1 MKILTPDFVDV
12 LFRLFKPDA
21 SGRLS
26 LGILKVFPLV
36 TKEQERA
43 EPLPA
48 VWPLVKGV
56 LGKEP
61 LDAGLP
67 KARGE
72 FLAYGSAYKPASLSS
87 QPLLVEVCV
96 GQVSKRLAV
105 FGDRQFN
112 ALSGISAP
120 KAFSSMPITP
130 ENAFGGD
137 GFADNP
143 AGKGLGEVPADPAT
157 GASACWPLPNIESPD
172 HLFIQRGDRVP
183 AAGFWALSP
192 DAPAR
197 TRLLGRF
204 DQDWEKTRWPHLPLD
219 TAPDFFQAAPV
230 DQRLSGYWRGDEK
243 IVLRNMHPQA
253 QQVESALPGLRAR
266 CFIHRPGDAA
276 ESAFC
281 EVTAHAET
289 VWLFP
294 EFDCG
299 LILFRA
305 VAPVK
310 DEDGDDVAH
319 VFVELE
325 NLSTQPLPPAHYWQ
339 LFQEKIGL
347 AKPAKAEPV
356 AEAAAPASAAPAAV
370 APSEALAADAG
381 LDALAKSPAIAEIEK
396 MTAEV
401 DAQVKALMAQHGLTP
416 ADLEKF
422 LPQPAASK
430 APMQVSEIE
439 KAMAQVEAQVNALM
453 AKHGIAPAEIERY
466 MAPPV
471 AKPPVG
477 GEELGRLIAD
487 VEKQTEALI
496 ARSGLTT
503 EQMATALAGHPQLAA
518 AVNDFV
524 ASGVKGVPLDFSA
537 LFAQIAALS
546 PKIEVPP
553 PPAAEPAPAV
563 PAPPVEAAPERLD
576 RQGVIA
582 RHAAGQSL
590 AGCELSAVDLSG
602 LDLSGADFSGALL
615 AGASFAGSRLVAAKF
630 ADALLQ
636 KVDFSAATLDGALLA
651 GASGD
656 GAKFTGSRLQK
667 VDASNGDFSGAD
679 FSGADLSGAMLAGT
693 VFAGSR
699 MAGLQAKACVAEKA
713 SFEDCDLSGAVFSES
728 RCGGARFNGAAL
740 PQASFAGAN
749 AEKAEFFGVN
759 AAQASFAGASLGAS
773 RANATSQF
781 SQANFRGASLQAA
794 NWGGALL
801 SRAVLSEAQL
811 DKADLSRA
819 QLEQASLLRASARE
833 TRFDKASLDGADL
846 SGINLFKGSLRLAK
860 LGSARLQMAN
870 LYGVNFYGA
879 EPAATSVL
887 GSNIDK
893 TLLSAK

>member
-1 MKILTPDFVDV
+1 MKILTPDLVDV

-26 LGILKVFPLV
+26 LGVLKVFPLAV
-36 TKEQERA
+36 KEPERA

-48 VWPLVKGV
+48 VWPLVTAA

-72 FLAYGSAYKPASLSS
+72 FLAYGSAYKSPSLSS
-87 QPLLVEVCV
+87 QPLLVEISV
-96 GQVSKRLAV
+96 GAVSKRLAV
-105 FGDRQFN
+105 FGDRRFN
-112 ALSGISAP
+112 ALGGVSPP

-130 ENAFGGD
+130 QNAFGGE
-137 GFADNP
+137 GVADNP
-143 AGKGLGEVPADPAT
+143 AGKGGSEIPADPVT
-157 GASACWPLPNIESPD
+157 GASACWPLPNIENPD
-172 HLFIQRGDRVP
+172 HLLIQRGERVP
-183 AAGFWALSP
+183 PAGFWALAP
-192 DAPAR
+192 DAPDRAK
-197 TRLLGRF
+197 LLGRF
-204 DQDWEKTRWPHLPLD
+204 DKAWEKTRWPHLPLD
-219 TAPDFFQAAPV
+219 TAPDYFQAAPV
-230 DQRLSGYWRGDEK
+230 DQRLPGYWRGDEK
-243 IVLRNMHPQA
+243 IVLRNMHPHVER
-253 QQVESALPGLRAR
+253 VESALPGLRAR
-266 CFIHRPGDAA
+266 CFIYRAGGDG
-276 ESAFC
+276 EKDFF
-281 EVTAHAET
+281 EVPAHAET

-294 EFDCG
+294 DHDCG

-305 VAPVK
+305 VAPVN

-319 VFVELE
+319 VFIELE
-325 NLSTQPLPPAHYWQ
+325 SLSAQPLPQTHYWQ

-347 AKPAKAEPV
+347 VKPAKAEPV
-356 AEAAAPASAAPAAV
+356 AEAVAPAVAAPAAAAPSAAPAAD
-370 APSEALAADAG
+370 AA

-401 DAQVKALMAQHGLTP
+401 EAQVKALMAQHGLTP
-416 ADLEKF
+416 ADLEKHM
-422 LPQPAASK
+422 PQAAASK
-430 APMQVSEIE
+430 APMPVPEIQ
-439 KAMAQVEAQVNALM
+439 KAVADVEAQVNELM
-453 AKHGIAPAEIERY
+453 ARHGITPADLERY
-466 MAPPV
+466 AAPPL
-471 AKPPVG
+471 ARPPVE
-477 GEELGRLIAD
+477 GEELGRLIA
-487 VEKQTEALI
+487 EAEQQTQALI
-496 ARSGLTT
+496 ARSGMSM
-503 EQMATALAGHPQLAA
+503 EQMSTALAGNPELAA
-518 AVNDFV
+518 VVKDFM
-524 ASGVKGVPLDFSA
+524 ATGAKGVPLDFSA
-537 LFAQIAALS
+537 LFAQIAALA
-546 PKIEVPP
+546 PNIQLPPVLAEPP
-553 PPAAEPAPAV
+553 PVE

-582 RHAAGQSL
+582 RHAAGQSM

-615 AGASFAGSRLVAAKF
+615 AGASFAGSRLIGAKF

-636 KVDFSAATLDGALLA
+636 KADFSAATLDGASLV
-651 GASGD
+651 GASAD
-656 GAKFTGSRLQK
+656 GAKFVGSRLQK
-667 VDASNGDFSGAD
+667 IDASSGDFSGGD

-699 MAGLQAKACVAEKA
+699 MAGLQAKACVADKA

-728 RCGGARFNGAAL
+728 RCAGTRFNGAAL
-740 PQASFAGAN
+740 QQASFAGTS

-759 AAQASFAGASLGAS
+759 AAQASFAGANLGAS

-781 SQANFRGASLQAA
+781 AEADFRGASLQAA

-801 SRAVLSEAQL
+801 CRAVLSEAQL

-819 QLEQASLLRASARE
+819 QLEQASLLRASAKE

-846 SGINLFKGSLRLAK
+846 SGINLFNGSLRLAK

-879 EPAATSVL
+879 EPSATSVL

>member
-1 MKILTPDFVDV
+1 MKILTPDLVDV

-26 LGILKVFPLV
+26 LGILKVFPLAS
-36 TKEQERA
+36 KEQDRA

-48 VWPLVKGV
+48 VWPLVKLA

-72 FLAYGSAYKPASLSS
+72 FLAYGSAYKPLSLTS
-87 QPLLVEVCV
+87 QPLLVEVSV
-96 GQVSKRLAV
+96 GEVSKRLAV

-112 ALSGISAP
+112 ALTGISAP
-120 KAFSSMPITP
+120 KPFSSMPITP

-137 GFADNP
+137 NFADNP
-143 AGKGLGEVPADPAT
+143 AGKGVGEIPADPAT
-157 GASACWPLPNIESPD
+157 GVSTCWPLPNIEIPD

-183 AAGFWALSP
+183 PAGFWAL
-192 DAPAR
+192 APNVSAR
-197 TRLLGRF
+197 ARLLGRF
-204 DQDWEKTRWPHLPLD
+204 DEHWEKNRWPHLPLD

-253 QQVESALPGLRAR
+253 EQVESALPGLRAR
-266 CFIHRPGDAA
+266 CFIHRAG
-276 ESAFC
+276 SAMEKDFF
-281 EVTAHAET
+281 EVPAHAET

-294 EFDCG
+294 EHDCG

-305 VAPVK
+305 LAPVN

-325 NLSTQPLPPAHYWQ
+325 SLSAQPLPQAHYWQ

-356 AEAAAPASAAPAAV
+356 AEAVAPAAAAPAAV
-370 APSEALAADAG
+370 APPAAPAADAA

-401 DAQVKALMAQHGLTP
+401 DAQVKVLMAQHGLSP
-416 ADLEKF
+416 ADLEKI

-430 APMQVSEIE
+430 APMPVPEIQ
-439 KAMAQVEAQVNALM
+439 KAVAEIEAQVNELM
-453 AKHGIAPAEIERY
+453 VKHGISPAELERY
-466 MAPPV
+466 AAPP
-471 AKPPVG
+471 AARPPVD
-477 GEELGRLIAD
+477 GEELGRLIA
-487 VEKQTEALI
+487 EAEQQTQALI

-503 EQMATALAGHPQLAA
+503 EQMATALAGQPELV
-518 AVNDFV
+518 AVVKDFV
-524 ASGVKGVPLDFSA
+524 ASGAKGVPVDFSA
-537 LFAQIAALS
+537 LFAQIAALA
-546 PKIEVPP
+546 PNLEVPP
-553 PPAAEPAPAV
+553 VAAEPAPAE

-582 RHAAGQSL
+582 RHAAGQSMS
-590 AGCELSAVDLSG
+590 GCELSAVDLSG
-602 LDLSGADFSGALL
+602 LDLGGADFSGALL
-615 AGASFAGSRLVAAKF
+615 AGASFAGSRLVGAKF
-630 ADALLQ
+630 TDALLQ
-636 KVDFSAATLDGALLA
+636 KADFSAATLDGASLA

-656 GAKFTGSRLQK
+656 AAKFVGSRLQK
-667 VDASNGDFSGAD
+667 VNASNGDFSGGD

-699 MAGLQAKACVAEKA
+699 MAGLQAKACVADKA

-728 RCGGARFNGAAL
+728 RCAGARFNGAAL
-740 PQASFAGAN
+740 QQASFAGAS

-759 AAQASFAGASLGAS
+759 AANASFARANLGAS
-773 RANATSQF
+773 RANASSQF
-781 SQANFRGASLQAA
+781 LEANFRGASLQMA
-794 NWGGALL
+794 NWGGVALN
-801 SRAVLSEAQL
+801 RAVLSEAQL

-819 QLEQASLLRASARE
+819 QLDQASLLRASAKE

-846 SGINLFKGSLRLAK
+846 SGINLFNGSLRLAK

-870 LYGVNFYGA
+870 LYGVNFYGTA
-879 EPAATSVL
+879 PTATCVL

-893 TLLSAK
+893 TLLSMK

>member
-1 MKILTPDFVDV
+1 MKILTPDLVDV

-26 LGILKVFPLV
+26 LGVLKVFPLAV
-36 TKEQERA
+36 KEQERP

-48 VWPLVKGV
+48 VWPLVKLA
-56 LGKEP
+56 LGKAP

-72 FLAYGSAYKPASLSS
+72 FLVYGSAYKPPSLSS
-87 QPLLVEVCV
+87 QPLLVEVSV
-96 GQVSKRLAV
+96 GPVSKRLAV

-112 ALSGISAP
+112 MLSGISAP

-130 ENAFGGD
+130 ENAFGGE

-143 AGKGLGEVPADPAT
+143 VGKGIGEIAADPAT
-157 GASACWPLPNIESPD
+157 GASASWPLPNIETPD
-172 HLFIQRGDRVP
+172 RLFIQRGDRVLP
-183 AAGFWALSP
+183 AGFWALSP
-192 DAPAR
+192 DVPAR
-197 TRLLGRF
+197 AKLLGRF
-204 DQDWEKTRWPHLPLD
+204 DPHWEKSRWPHLPLD
-219 TAPDFFQAAPV
+219 TSPDFFQSAPV

-253 QQVESALPGLRAR
+253 EQLESALPGLRAR
-266 CFIHRPGDAA
+266 CFVHRPGVGA
-276 ESAFC
+276 ESEFG
-281 EVTAHAET
+281 EVAAHAET

-325 NLSTQPLPPAHYWQ
+325 PLSAQPLPQAHYWQ

-356 AEAAAPASAAPAAV
+356 AEAVAPAAAAAPVAAAAPAA
-370 APSEALAADAG
+370 PQADAA
-381 LDALAKSPAIAEIEK
+381 LDALIKSPVIAEVEK

-401 DAQVKALMAQHGLTP
+401 DAQLKALMAQHGLTP
-416 ADLEKF
+416 ADLEKYV
-422 LPQPAASK
+422 PQPATGQ
-430 APMQVSEIE
+430 APMSVPEIQKTLAE
-439 KAMAQVEAQVNALM
+439 VETQVNELM
-453 AKHGIAPAEIERY
+453 AKYGVKSAELERY

-471 AKPPVG
+471 AQPPAS
-477 GEELGRLIAD
+477 GEELGRLIA
-487 VEKQTEALI
+487 EAEQQAQAVL
-496 ARSGLTT
+496 ARSGLTA
-503 EQMATALAGHPQLAA
+503 EQMNTALADRPELVAA
-518 AVNDFV
+518 IEGFV
-524 ASGVKGVPLDFSA
+524 ASGAKGVPVDFSA
-537 LFAQIAALS
+537 LFAQIAALA
-546 PKIEVPP
+546 PNLELPP
-553 PPAAEPAPAV
+553 VAAEPASAEPA
-563 PAPPVEAAPERLD
+563 APVEAAPERLD

-615 AGASFAGSRLVAAKF
+615 AGASFAGSRLAGAKF
-630 ADALLQ
+630 TDALLQ
-636 KVDFSAATLDGALLA
+636 KADFSAATLDGASLA

-656 GAKFTGSRLQK
+656 GAKFAGSRLQK
-667 VDASNGDFSGAD
+667 VDASNGDFSGGD

-699 MAGLQAKACVAEKA
+699 MAGLQAKACVADKA

-728 RCGGARFNGAAL
+728 RCTGARFNGAAL
-740 PQASFAGAN
+740 QQASFAGAS

-759 AAQASFAGASLGAS
+759 AAQASFAGANLGAS
-773 RANATSQF
+773 RANASSQF
-781 SQANFRGASLQAA
+781 PEANFRGASLQTAS
-794 NWGGALL
+794 WGGAVL

-819 QLEQASLLRASARE
+819 QLEQASLLRASAKE
-833 TRFDKASLDGADL
+833 ARFDKASFDGADL
-846 SGINLFKGSLRLAK
+846 SGINLFNGSLRLAK

-870 LYGVNFYGA
+870 LYGVNFYGT
-879 EPAATSVL
+879 EPSASSVL
-887 GSNIDK
+887 GANIDK
-893 TLLSAK
+893 TLLSMK